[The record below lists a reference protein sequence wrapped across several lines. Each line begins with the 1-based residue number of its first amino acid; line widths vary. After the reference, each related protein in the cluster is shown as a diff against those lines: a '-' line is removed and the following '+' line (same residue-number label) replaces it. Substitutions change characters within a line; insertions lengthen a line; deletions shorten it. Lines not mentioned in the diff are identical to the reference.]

1 MLCNI
6 KPPGTT
12 RGNLNPTA
20 SRESSYEERRLFC
33 NHYSSCLNIAIEK
46 GWSGFT
52 CRRCEAFAKANWS
65 AEDRTEDEFKCM
77 ALILTIFCKKRYA
90 YLNPGRI
97 VERLEQDTRW
107 GQEYGGVLA
116 F

>member
-1 MLCNI
+1 
-6 KPPGTT
+6 
-12 RGNLNPTA
+12 
-20 SRESSYEERRLFC
+20 
-33 NHYSSCLNIAIEK
+33 
-46 GWSGFT
+46 
-52 CRRCEAFAKANWS
+52 
-65 AEDRTEDEFKCM
+65 M